1 MFSFVKVSR
10 LRRPI
15 QEISI
20 MVRNSSHFTYAPDP
34 PVENMGKHI
43 CPESNQLKFYI
54 PNIPKPVL

>member
-34 PVENMGKHI
+34 PVENMGKVYKNEEI
-43 CPESNQLKFYI
+43 KIYNKKYM
-54 PNIPKPVL
+54 

>member
-20 MVRNSSHFTYAPDP
+20 MIRNSSHFTYAPDP
-34 PVENMGKHI
+34 PVENMGKTRD
-43 CPESNQLKFYI
+43 K
-54 PNIPKPVL
+54 NIQKILTRL

>member
-34 PVENMGKHI
+34 PVENMGKVYRRHKDLQQKI
-43 CPESNQLKFYI
+43 NVTRP
-54 PNIPKPVL
+54 